1 MVTSGS
7 LRVVSHNGQ
16 ILESVNNLFALPSI
30 QRWRVTYQSIQKI
43 WLQFVTT
50 AWFVKKF
57 LHWSEL
63 QRKGVS
69 ILALTALTS
78 LFWSLGCRRRFLIP
92 EIGGFTL
99 TLPQPT
105 TKTCTNQF
113 FGLAHSHLIPVCL
126 HRSKEKSRSA
136 SPNVDVA
143 ITQYSIISSS
153 SLLLRFNIFL
163 PLRRSTKCR
172 RYTTISIKSNST
184 SHSNRQNG
192 TENTKSP
199 YYV

>member
-78 LFWSLGCRRRFLIP
+78 LFWSLGCRRRFLFP
-92 EIGGFTL
+92 EIGDLYPNPAPANDQNLHQPIFWTCAQPLNTSLSSSFKGEIKKCKPQRGCSDNTIQHYFIVFPFVTL
-99 TLPQPT
+99 Q
-105 TKTCTNQF
+105 
-113 FGLAHSHLIPVCL
+113 H
-126 HRSKEKSRSA
+126 
-136 SPNVDVA
+136 
-143 ITQYSIISSS
+143 ISSS
-153 SLLLRFNIFL
+153 
-163 PLRRSTKCR
+163 
-172 RYTTISIKSNST
+172 
-184 SHSNRQNG
+184 
-192 TENTKSP
+192 
-199 YYV
+199 